1 VKCLES
7 DYSYRGAKVHVVVY
21 TSSEDIC
28 SEVKDAASRG
38 VAGVMEFLERHGG
51 CYIRSENPL
60 VAESG
65 DGSVSVEIEP
75 ANFLARTFWASAVE
89 KAREVCG

>member
-1 VKCLES
+1 MKCLES
-7 DYSYRGAKVHVVVY
+7 DYSYSGAKVHVVVY

-28 SEVKDAASRG
+28 REVKDAESRG

-51 CYIRSENPL
+51 CYVKSEKPL

-65 DGSVSVEIEP
+65 DGSVSVEIKP
-75 ANFLARTFWASAVE
+75 MNFIARTFWASAVE
-89 KAREVCG
+89 KAREVCR